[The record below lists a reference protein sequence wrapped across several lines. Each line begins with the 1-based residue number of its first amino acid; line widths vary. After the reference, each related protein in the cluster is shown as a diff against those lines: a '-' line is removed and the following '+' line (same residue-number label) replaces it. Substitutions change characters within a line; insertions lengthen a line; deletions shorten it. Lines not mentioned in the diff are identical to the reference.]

1 MTTTTLGLDS
11 ALATKADVVELKTDL
26 KTEIADVKAY
36 VKLMKWMLGFLVA
49 GVAGILLKM
58 FS

>member
-1 MTTTTLGLDS
+1 LDS

-26 KTEIADVKAY
+26 KTEIADVKAD

-49 GVAGILLKM
+49 GVGGILLKM

>member
-1 MTTTTLGLDS
+1 MTTTTLVLDS

-26 KTEIADVKAY
+26 KTEIADVKAD